1 MMELEMEDRGVQA
14 RGRFREILA
23 AVAGPGGEEQVRA
36 TARLIVREP
45 FAKRSWSELAFL
57 AIGVPLAG
65 LGAAFVIVT
74 LFAGVALA
82 ITFFGLGIVGLSVVG
97 ARGIGGW
104 HRQLARAYLGEEIEN
119 PEPFAPRRGF
129 FGWVESGPRDRTR
142 GGAMG
147 SFGLKVPLAT
157 AGILVGFAFWWD
169 AFFCLTYPVWGGS
182 GSSPAVFGLP
192 QV

>member
-97 ARGIGGW
+97 ARGIGGG
-104 HRQLARAYLGEEIEN
+104 HRPLSRA
-119 PEPFAPRRGF
+119 
-129 FGWVESGPRDRTR
+129 
-142 GGAMG
+142 
-147 SFGLKVPLAT
+147 PLA
-157 AGILVGFAFWWD
+157 
-169 AFFCLTYPVWGGS
+169 GG
-182 GSSPAVFGLP
+182 GGDPAP
-192 QV
+192 H